1 MDENKRE
8 LNPEDLER
16 VSGGSVQNDR
26 DFLEPLPVEDDPLR
40 GQVGPGDR
48 SCAGNKSTRR
58 KKKPEAARK
67 RKW

>member
-1 MDENKRE
+1 MEENKRE
-8 LNPEDLER
+8 LNPEELKR
-16 VSGGSVQNDR
+16 VSGGSTPDDR

-40 GQVGPGDR
+40 GQAGPGDQ
-48 SCAGNKSTRR
+48 SCAGIKSTRR